1 MYDELYHYGIKGM
14 RWGVR
19 RYENEDGTLT
29 EAGKKR
35 YNKKEHHKET
45 TKKLGKA
52 LGLTTAAA
60 AAIYGGKKAY
70 KKFGTPKDIG
80 IKLYKKFRTP
90 KDLRDIKKQRLKD
103 VRKRFKMSPEELKK
117 KIDILENEK
126 RFKELTYEQV
136 APGRKAAKEVLANVA
151 KKTATTALSGAAL
164 YALKAYLSGK
174 IDKKELA
181 NAVYNG
187 GPKKK

>member
-14 RWGVR
+14 KWGVR

-35 YNKKEHHKET
+35 YNKNTSDKKSNKKET
-45 TKKLGKA
+45 AKKIGKA

-60 AAIYGGKKAY
+60 AALYGGN
-70 KKFGTPKDIG
+70 
-80 IKLYKKFRTP
+80 KLYKKYGTP
-90 KDLRDIKKQRLKD
+90 ADIKAIKKQRLRD
-103 VRKRFKMSPEELKK
+103 VRNRFKMTPEELKK
-117 KIDILENEK
+117 KIEVLENEK
-126 RFKELTYEQV
+126 RLKELTYEQV
-136 APGRKAAKEVLANVA
+136 APGRKAAKEVLANIG

>member
-35 YNKKEHHKET
+35 YEKKERRKET
-45 TKKLGKA
+45 AKKIGKV

-60 AAIYGGKKAY
+60 AAIYGGSKVY
-70 KKFGTPKDIG
+70 KKYRMPQ
-80 IKLYKKFRTP
+80 
-90 KDLRDIKKQRLKD
+90 DLREIKKQRLKD
-103 VRKRFKMSPEELKK
+103 VRKRFKMTPEELKE

-136 APGRKAAKEVLANVA
+136 APGRKAAKEALANVA

>member
-1 MYDELYHYGIKGM
+1 MMYDELYHYGIKGM

-35 YNKKEHHKET
+35 YNKDSTDKKSKHKVT
-45 TKKLGKA
+45 AKKVGKA

-60 AAIYGGKKAY
+60 LALYGGKKAY
-70 KKFGTPKDIG
+70 NKFGTPKDI
-80 IKLYKKFRTP
+80 
-90 KDLRDIKKQRLKD
+90 RDIKKQRLKD
-103 VRKRFKMSPEELKK
+103 VRKRFKMTPEELKE

-126 RFKELTYEQV
+126 RFKELTYEQI
-136 APGRKAAKEVLANVA
+136 APGRKAAKEALANVA

>member
-1 MYDELYHYGIKGM
+1 MNDELYHYGIKGM
-14 RWGVR
+14 KWGVR

-35 YNKKEHHKET
+35 YSTKENYERSRDKK
-45 TKKLGKA
+45 KKVGKA
-52 LGLTTAAA
+52 LGLTAAA
-60 AAIYGGKKAY
+60 ALALYGGKKAY
-70 KKFGTPKDIG
+70 KKFGTPKD
-80 IKLYKKFRTP
+80 
-90 KDLRDIKKQRLKD
+90 LRDIKKQRLKD
-103 VRKRFKMSPEELKK
+103 LRNRSKLTIEDLKD
-117 KIDILENEK
+117 KIDRLETEK
-126 RFKELTYEQV
+126 RLKDLTYEQV
-136 APGRKAAKEVLANVA
+136 APGRKAAKEALSNVA
-151 KKTATTALSGAAL
+151 KKTATTALTGAAL

>member
-35 YNKKEHHKET
+35 YNKDSTDKKSKHKT
-45 TKKLGKA
+45 AKKVGKA
-52 LGLTTAAA
+52 LGFTTAAA
-60 AAIYGGKKAY
+60 LALYGGKKAY
-70 KKFGTPKDIG
+70 KKFGTPKD
-80 IKLYKKFRTP
+80 
-90 KDLRDIKKQRLKD
+90 LRDIKKQRLKD
-103 VRKRFKMSPEELKK
+103 LRNRSKLTIEDLKD
-117 KIDILENEK
+117 KIDRLETEK
-126 RFKELTYEQV
+126 RLKDLTYEQV
-136 APGRKAAKEVLANVA
+136 APGRKAAKEALANVA
-151 KKTATTALSGAAL
+151 KKTATTALTGAAL